1 MAANLHFIM
10 ASRCDWC
17 EFPFI
22 PDEYQLLEEP
32 IKCEKG
38 YVKAIDKPGLGVEVN
53 RKMFEEN
60 VIS

>member
-1 MAANLHFIM
+1 M

-22 PDEYQLLEEP
+22 PDEYQILEEP

-38 YVKAIDKPGLGVEVN
+38 KVKALNKSGLGVEIN
-53 RKMFEEN
+53 NQMFEEN
-60 VIS
+60 ILS